1 MKVFLIYILVFIVWT
16 GYRAVFWL
24 PLWLE
29 ELVIKPII
37 FLTPVFLSL
46 KKEPKKAEFLGL
58 TGKVVK
64 SIRLG
69 ISVGLFYGL
78 LAFWFNYLKF
88 GSFQLITFGLEPM
101 TLVISLL
108 LGLATAFSEEVF
120 FHGFL
125 LKKLIM
131 QWQDEYLSV
140 LLVGVLFALIHLP
153 IVIFS
158 AEQGRVTVLI
168 QLFLTLLIGWGN
180 GILRLR
186 SQSIWPSILSHV
198 FWGTTIFLFR

>member
-1 MKVFLIYILVFIVWT
+1 MRVFLTYVLVFVIWT
-16 GYRAVFWL
+16 GYRAIFWL

-29 ELVIKPII
+29 ELIIKPVV
-37 FLTPVFLSL
+37 FLTPVFLCLRHES
-46 KKEPKKAEFLGL
+46 KKAQFLGL
-58 TGKVVK
+58 TGNVIK

-69 ISVGLFYGL
+69 IGVGLFYGL

-88 GSFQLITFGLEPM
+88 GSFQLTTFGLDPA
-101 TLVISLL
+101 TLGVFLL
-108 LGLATAFSEEVF
+108 LSLVTAFSEETF

-125 LKKLIM
+125 LQKLIV
-131 QWQDEYLSV
+131 QWKDEYLSV
-140 LLVGVLFALIHLP
+140 LVVGVLFALIHLP
-153 IVIFS
+153 VVIFS

-168 QLFLTLLIGWGN
+168 QLFLTLLVGWGN